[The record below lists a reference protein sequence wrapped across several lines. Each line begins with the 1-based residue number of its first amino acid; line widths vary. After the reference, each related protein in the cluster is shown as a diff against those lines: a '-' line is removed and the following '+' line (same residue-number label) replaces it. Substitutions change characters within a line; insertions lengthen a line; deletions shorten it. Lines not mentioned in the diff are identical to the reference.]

1 MPIISA
7 SADRSWCTAPASPA
21 FRLAAGL
28 AYARSKQLLPLA
40 AGIKYQFSIIASGP
54 SRLTISLNES
64 RTSVEVRP
72 LLDGGLLVLMLGR
85 KHLAYGKEEV
95 RSSLRRSNILPRVCQ
110 GLPIGASSIGP

>member
-1 MPIISA
+1 
-7 SADRSWCTAPASPA
+7 
-21 FRLAAGL
+21 
-28 AYARSKQLLPLA
+28 
-40 AGIKYQFSIIASGP
+40 
-54 SRLTISLNES
+54 
-64 RTSVEVRP
+64 VRP